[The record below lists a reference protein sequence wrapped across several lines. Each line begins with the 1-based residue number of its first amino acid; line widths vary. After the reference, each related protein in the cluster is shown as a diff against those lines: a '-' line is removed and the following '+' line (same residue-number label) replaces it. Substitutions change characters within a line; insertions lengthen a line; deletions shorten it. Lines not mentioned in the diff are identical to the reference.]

1 MALTKITAKYLEQ
14 LATFGAQSSVITAI
28 KANLDAAYNAIDGAL
43 QKTVY
48 DAQSTVIAVADN
60 TPVVQVFAA
69 STFLARLASGN
80 LTAATS
86 AQVRTELG
94 VMQPYKALIAW
105 TDAAQAPT
113 AAQIVASALFSI
125 TSSADRVITM
135 PSTANLITA
144 IGGAGAWARFTIVN
158 LGAFNVTV
166 IAGDGSTTTLGNMVA
181 GGAAAGSAT
190 FTIVVL
196 AGGATVKIIR
206 E

>member
-14 LATFGAQSSVITAI
+14 LTTYGAQSSVITAI
-28 KANLDAAYNAIDGAL
+28 KANLDAAYNAIDAV
-43 QKTVY
+43 TTRY

-60 TPVVQVFAA
+60 TPVVLPFAA
-69 STFLARLASGN
+69 STFLGRLAAGN
-80 LTAATS
+80 LKACTTAE
-86 AQVRTELG
+86 VRTELG
-94 VMQPYKALIAW
+94 VMQPVKALIAW

-113 AAQIVASALFSI
+113 AAQVIASALFSI
-125 TSSADRVITM
+125 TSTADRVITM

-144 IGGAGAWARFTIVN
+144 IGGVGAWARFTIVN

-166 IAGDGSTTTLGNMVA
+166 TAGDGSTTTLGNMVA